1 MRKVE
6 QFYKYYQEAVSR
18 FIGLEVSIDYNETQ
32 KISIRFKDIPNEIL
46 ETNKSKFEQI
56 SQIIEET
63 LLDFYKRYNKQPYQ
77 PIYKQ
82 LLIEE
87 LAYQFIGLQDNKS
100 VTSNLMEFVE
110 KLKDLC
116 NETYE
121 LESTKMGFI
130 VVKDSEINEKEVLKQ
145 YNIDYYS
152 LAQNKSLDYF
162 INEKQTLKL
171 IDSKSISL
179 VLNLDYEVIGIAQK
193 KKGYSSIKDIML
205 NRYRNQEERDIK
217 DFTYEYYIKSQFKF
231 GNERDEREIEKR
243 EEASNRLLLRIK
255 NEFNVEIDEEISFN
269 ITNLIDG
276 IDMKKLSS
284 EERVNLK
291 EYLLLYTSLQNELIQ
306 LFNQSKEKYTTVN
319 AFLEEI
325 QQEKNGNNKA
335 FDFVYF
341 DNKQIFWS
349 SSYENIIIYSNGR
362 WKLRNYFLLRNI
374 ISRYVMQQ
382 YEIEKQVTLNLN
394 YTLEIINDSISKIFD
409 LYTSIK
415 SLSDKNIGSLIVIL
429 KRNDISED
437 DVYSG
442 LLVKER
448 LSFNKYNMII
458 RDDADKPINIVN
470 CDNYLFELVCS
481 VDGAVIL
488 DYDLNINSVGEM
500 IRTVGLKSEKNYRG
514 SRTLAALS
522 ASKFGLAIKISE
534 DGDILIFEEGNEIA
548 RI

>member
-63 LLDFYKRYNKQPYQ
+63 LLNFYERYNKQPYQ

-100 VTSNLMEFVE
+100 VTRNLMEFVE

-130 VVKDSEINEKEVLKQ
+130 IVKDSKINEKEVLKQ
-145 YNIDYYS
+145 YNINYYS
-152 LAQNKSLDYF
+152 LAQNQSLDYF

-193 KKGYSSIKDIML
+193 KKGYPSIKDIML
-205 NRYRNQEERDIK
+205 NRYRDQEERDIK
-217 DFTYEYYIKSQFKF
+217 DFTYEYYIKSQFNF
-231 GNERDEREIEKR
+231 GNEREIEKR

-255 NEFNVEIDEEISFN
+255 NEFNVEIEEEISCN
-269 ITNLIDG
+269 IIDLIDG
-276 IDMKKLSS
+276 IDMKKLSLK
-284 EERVNLK
+284 EKVNLR
-291 EYLLLYTSLQNELIQ
+291 EYLLLYTSLQDELIQ

-325 QQEKNGNNKA
+325 QQEKNGNSKA

-442 LLVKER
+442 LLVKGG

-458 RDDADKPINIVN
+458 RDERDIPINIVN

-534 DGDILIFEEGNEIA
+534 DGDILIFEEGHEIA

>member
-100 VTSNLMEFVE
+100 VKSNLMEFVE

-255 NEFNVEIDEEISFN
+255 NEFNVEIDEKISFN

-284 EERVNLK
+284 EEKVNLK

-500 IRTVGLKSEKNYRG
+500 IRTVGLKSEKIYRG